1 MPKRFNVE
9 VNSAWCKG
17 CGLCM
22 AVCPKKVF
30 DFDGN
35 LKSTPSRVQDCIGCK
50 QCENICPDLAITVE
64 GSGEDAQK

>member
-1 MPKRFNVE
+1 MPKIFSVV
-9 VNSAWCKG
+9 VNSHWCKG

-30 DFDGN
+30 DFDEN
-35 LKSTPSRVQDCIGCK
+35 LKSTPTRVQDCIGCK

-64 GSGEDAQK
+64 ERGDNA